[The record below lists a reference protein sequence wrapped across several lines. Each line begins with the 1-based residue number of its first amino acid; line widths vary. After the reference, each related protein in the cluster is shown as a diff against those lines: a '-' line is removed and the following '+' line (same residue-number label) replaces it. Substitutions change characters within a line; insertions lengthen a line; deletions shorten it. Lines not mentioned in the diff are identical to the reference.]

1 MLKLLQ
7 RFESMHLYDTARKE
21 SSILTYYLSEN
32 KIPNSKNINIF
43 SLSYYCLED
52 LPSQYRSKYSI
63 RSTQRLI
70 EGKNF
75 EFSAIS
81 KYFAGLIGVRDT
93 GCPL

>member
-1 MLKLLQ
+1 MLELLQ
-7 RFESMHLYDTARKE
+7 TFESMHLYDTARKE

-32 KIPNSKNINIF
+32 KIPNNKNINIF

-52 LPSQYRSKYSI
+52 SI
-63 RSTQRLI
+63 RFTQRLI

-81 KYFAGLIGVRDT
+81 KYFAGLMGVRDT
-93 GCPL
+93 GYPL